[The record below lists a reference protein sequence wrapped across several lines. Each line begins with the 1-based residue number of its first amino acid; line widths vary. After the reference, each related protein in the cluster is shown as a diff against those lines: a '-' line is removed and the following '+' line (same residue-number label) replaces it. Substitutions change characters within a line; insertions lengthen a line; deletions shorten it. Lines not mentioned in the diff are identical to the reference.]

1 MTSTVGHVDLR
12 TTAPAGLVELI
23 LVKLGKKG

>member
-12 TTAPAGLVELI
+12 MTAPAELVELI
-23 LVKLGKKG
+23 LEKLGKKR